1 MDTVWLEDF
10 LALVDHA
17 NFSRAAEHRNVTQ
30 PAFSRRIRMLEDWV
44 GTALIDR
51 DTHQIALTTAGE
63 RFRPVADEI
72 LRRLSRGQEEAREA
86 ALVAGT
92 TLRFASTHALSLTF
106 FPTWLRSLEAEV
118 ALGAVN
124 LIADNMEACEQLML
138 QGRASFL
145 LCHHHPAAPSKLNP
159 QAFQSITLGSD
170 TLVPVSGPGSESMP
184 LHALPG
190 GETKPVAFLAYSPT
204 SGLGRILAGARATDG
219 MPAWLQPVFTSHLAV
234 LLKSMA
240 LSGRGVAWSPLSLV
254 DDDLS
259 QGRLVRAGDAAW
271 DIPLQIRLF
280 RPRSRQ
286 NQAAEKFWSL
296 LTEARRAVGA

>member
-72 LRRLSRGQEEAREA
+72 LRRLSLGQEEAREA